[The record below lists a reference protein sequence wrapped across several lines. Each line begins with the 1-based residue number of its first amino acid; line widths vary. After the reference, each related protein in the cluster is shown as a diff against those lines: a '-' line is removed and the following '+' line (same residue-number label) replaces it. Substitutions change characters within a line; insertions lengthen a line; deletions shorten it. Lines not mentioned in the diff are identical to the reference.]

1 MALDINGYSGVFKS
15 FVDFA
20 QRKFAERETKAIA
33 DATLESAVLS
43 GRKVVAVTD
52 AEGDFVHKWSR
63 GPNVTIANDRTRT
76 LFRNAVADMFGG
88 VNNIPPSVNDA
99 MLNNDYG
106 KGKPPTPRSSH
117 RRCGPAAACS
127 APRETRRASP
137 GT

>member
-88 VNNIPPSVNDA
+88 EAKIPESVKKA
-99 MLNNDYG
+99 MLLSDSDTLLIVAVVPDFAA
-106 KGKPPTPRSSH
+106 PPL
-117 RRCGPAAACS
+117 
-127 APRETRRASP
+127 RE
-137 GT
+137 